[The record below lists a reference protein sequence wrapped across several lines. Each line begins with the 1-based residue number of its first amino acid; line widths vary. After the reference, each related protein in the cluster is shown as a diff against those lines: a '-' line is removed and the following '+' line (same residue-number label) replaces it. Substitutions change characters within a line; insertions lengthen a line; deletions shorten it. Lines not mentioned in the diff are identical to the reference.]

1 MQFAVVPRYEKGR
14 ELSDKEIAAKAAFIG
29 ELMTYECPREPGGEM
44 RPMASLHV
52 PVGQLLRPLLGPRV
66 TNIGH
71 SGFLLRGLEEF
82 KTERGWVYV
91 LQEWL
96 VTDVQ
101 MAQKGELQP
110 GLAVLR
116 DDHGSRTS

>member
-1 MQFAVVPRYEKGR
+1 MKFAVVQTYEKGR
-14 ELSDKEIAAKAAFIG
+14 QLSDKEIAAKTALIG

-52 PVGQLLRPLLGPRV
+52 PVGQLLKPIIGPRV

-71 SGFLLRGLEEF
+71 SCFFLRGLEEY
-82 KTERGWVYV
+82 KTDRGWVYV

-96 VTDVQ
+96 VTEERH
-101 MAQKGELQP
+101 AQKGEP
-110 GLAVLR
+110 E
-116 DDHGSRTS
+116 